1 MCAEV
6 SLLQASQAEA
16 ELLQKQ
22 ASEQSGA
29 AAETGE
35 RTLKELEQAQELVVD
50 TEARMQSI
58 EQESRSTVS
67 DLADK
72 KAELEKKTADNET
85 LNDDNTKLRDELLRM
100 RKEMSNVLEEK
111 KQMADTLLEKDAT
124 SEQIEMLR
132 LETKRLQHSSE
143 KAHQDALQAHKAK
156 DELSATLE
164 ALEQNFI
171 RKIQVTS
178 KSNNLSAY
186 FPSPRSKR
194 KQKQH
199 GDLTKNLLDSLDSN
213 PLDLKAGQKKGRS
226 PRSK

>member
-1 MCAEV
+1 MG
-6 SLLQASQAEA
+6 EA
-16 ELLQKQ
+16 KGTAIEALGVENKNLRNELLQ
-22 ASEQSGA
+22 
-29 AAETGE
+29 
-35 RTLKELEQAQELVVD
+35 
-50 TEARMQSI
+50 
-58 EQESRSTVS
+58 
-67 DLADK
+67 
-72 KAELEKKTADNET
+72 
-85 LNDDNTKLRDELLRM
+85 M
-100 RKEMSNVLEEK
+100 REMVSNVLEQK
-111 KQMADTLLEKDAT
+111 KEMANTLMEKDAT

-132 LETKRLQHSSE
+132 VETKRLQHSSE

-194 KQKQH
+194 KNLLQQKQH

-213 PLDLKAGQKKGRS
+213 PLDLKTGQKKGRS
-226 PRSK
+226 